1 MATIKPRFID
11 GIYQV
16 GEAEALKKLIKIA
29 IKINEFNNLPIRQ
42 NNIEKISEILNM
54 VNDHMLD
61 IIVYDCDSIYYG
73 LMFNVVSVINHY
85 KDNKNVYDNQSEE
98 VVTKFEKLL
107 ITSTGMIT
115 LYLKNHYNKFDNK
128 IILESSL
135 KF

>member
-1 MATIKPRFID
+1 MATSKLRFID

-98 VVTKFEKLL
+98 VVTKFENLL
-107 ITSTGMIT
+107 IVSTGMLM
-115 LYLKNHYNKFDNK
+115 LYLKNHNNKVDNEM
-128 IILESSL
+128 IL
-135 KF
+135 KK

>member
-1 MATIKPRFID
+1 MATSKPRFID